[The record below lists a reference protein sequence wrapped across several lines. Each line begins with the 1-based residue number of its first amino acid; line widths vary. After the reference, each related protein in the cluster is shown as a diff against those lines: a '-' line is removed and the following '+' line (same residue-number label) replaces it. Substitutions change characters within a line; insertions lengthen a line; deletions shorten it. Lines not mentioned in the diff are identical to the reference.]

1 MKDFDQYKLDF
12 VRALPEPVLDL
23 LADVTRCKST
33 GEERYVRLA
42 NTGPV
47 VSMAL
52 LHGVFT
58 SDDLRHLAAS
68 VGVNSSGGSD
78 HQIAEEIYAHMIEM
92 RIRSDLG
99 DSYPAFVDFM
109 RSAENDAEPVCL
121 LKSSPATSQDSSI
134 VGYFNP
140 DADFEKEWLL
150 VDMSVHPNAALRDRG
165 VLFLRLD
172 DYEVGS
178 VQWLDSLTDRS
189 SDGWFPMYAE
199 PHAEFPSPEIE
210 DQCESDFQIDF
221 PDERFVQYY
230 ESLASWSNL
239 MTRPGVLCRS
249 IPEQPPRVFAQ
260 LGGRP
265 YPWVE
270 EPKAEHIGSSVILR
284 THANS
289 EPWVEVLMHQ
299 DGRFF
304 AIPHIT

>member
-1 MKDFDQYKLDF
+1 MKDFDQSKLAF

-33 GEERYVRLA
+33 GEERYTMLA
-42 NTGPV
+42 KTGPV

-52 LHGVFT
+52 LHGAFA
-58 SDDLRHLAAS
+58 SDDLRRLAAS
-68 VGVNSSGGSD
+68 VGASASGGSD
-78 HQIAEEIYAHMIEM
+78 HEIAEEIYAHMIEL

-99 DSYPAFVDFM
+99 DSYQAFAEFM
-109 RSAENDAEPVCL
+109 RSVEKDAEPVCL
-121 LKSSPATSQDSSI
+121 LKSSPPTSRDSSI
-134 VGYFNP
+134 IGYFNP
-140 DADFEKEWLL
+140 EADFEKEWLL
-150 VDMSVHPNAALRDRG
+150 VDMSVHPNPALRDRG
-165 VLFLRLD
+165 VLLLRLD

-178 VQWLDSLTDRS
+178 VHWLDSLTDRS

-199 PHAEFPSPEIE
+199 PHVEFPSPELE
-210 DQCESDFQIDF
+210 DQCETDFQVDF
-221 PDERFVQYY
+221 PDERFPQYY

-249 IPEQPPRVFAQ
+249 LPEQPPRVFAQ

-270 EPKAEHIGSSVILR
+270 EPQAEHVGCSVVLR

-289 EPWVEVLMHQ
+289 EPWVEVLTNQ
-299 DGRFF
+299 NGQYF